1 MVQLLPLTGQT
12 NWMLVGLFAWTFY
25 FVPAVGALLPVTV
38 HRLSRRAKV
47 GAVAGS
53 AAVAGHVLWNQFYL
67 EGVSIGTAFLLFA
80 MLLGM
85 YVSEAISLVLLGSQ
99 RDDARLSVAGGPLGA
114 VLVVAVLVV

>member
-1 MVQLLPLTGQT
+1 MLQLLPLNGQT

-47 GAVAGS
+47 AVVAGS
-53 AAVAGHVLWNQFYL
+53 VAVAGHLLWNRLYL

-80 MLLGM
+80 MFLGT

-99 RDDARLSVAGGPLGA
+99 REDAKFLVAGGGLG
-114 VLVVAVLVV
+114 VLLAVAVLVV